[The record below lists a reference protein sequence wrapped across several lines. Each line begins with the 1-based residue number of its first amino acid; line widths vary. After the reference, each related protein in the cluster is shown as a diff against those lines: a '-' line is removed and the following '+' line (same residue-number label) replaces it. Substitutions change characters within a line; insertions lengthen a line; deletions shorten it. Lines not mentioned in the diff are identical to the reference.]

1 MGELRKGEESQKRG
15 REEAVEGRQMAEQ
28 ERQRGRDQ
36 AGQAPLTQAGGEVW
50 AGAMSGRT
58 HALEGAVGVG
68 TDAALAEVLL
78 AALVHVCRTVSE
90 TADHLLGLPFSGK
103 PLHRLC
109 PASLAEVSASSHPPP
124 PPACLRLLLSLK
136 APPLRRVQA
145 PSFPITEQF
154 IRTPPFPL
162 QTPPLP
168 GRRQEAPQAPL

>member
-1 MGELRKGEESQKRG
+1 
-15 REEAVEGRQMAEQ
+15 MAEQ

-103 PLHRLC
+103 PLHRPC
-109 PASLAEVSASSHPPP
+109 PASLAEVSPSSHPPP

-145 PSFPITEQF
+145 PSLPLTEQF
-154 IRTPPFPL
+154 IPTPPCPL
-162 QTPPLP
+162 PTPPLP